1 MSSKKIGDCEKTQ
14 RETTK
19 IKQDHV
25 PSHDRP
31 IVIQDDIVTFPLIL
45 GPDPSTAVVVDPI
58 EHLSHPTEVTTTIH
72 REEKEDRALITMR

>member
-14 RETTK
+14 REIK
-19 IKQDHV
+19 NKQDHV